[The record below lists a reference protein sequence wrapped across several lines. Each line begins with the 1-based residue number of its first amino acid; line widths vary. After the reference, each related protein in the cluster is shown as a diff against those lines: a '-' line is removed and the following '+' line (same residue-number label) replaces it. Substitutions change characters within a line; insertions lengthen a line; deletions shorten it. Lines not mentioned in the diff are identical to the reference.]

1 MNLKDVNTKLAA
13 SQDKGQAANRRT
25 KPDTYSSCPL
35 SQQALLDGYFIE
47 HRNQVLAI
55 AAFLDRM
62 DRSSDKNAAGEFRFQ
77 GLQKA
82 LRELTSGDFGR
93 AERVQLLLSDLDT
106 TLMDERDQQG
116 AYGAPVRGGKET

>member
-1 MNLKDVNTKLAA
+1 MDADIRN
-13 SQDKGQAANRRT
+13 
-25 KPDTYSSCPL
+25 SCPL
-35 SQQALLDGYFIE
+35 GQKELIDRYFME

-62 DRSSDKNAAGEFRFQ
+62 DRSQAKNAEDEFRFV

-82 LRELTSGDFGR
+82 LRELTTGDFGR

-106 TLMDERDQQG
+106 SLLDERDQQG
-116 AYGAPVRGGKET
+116 AYGAPIRQGGGQ